1 MIVLSMSET
10 ENESSNI
17 LNNDL
22 NSNDSKTLV
31 IGSGIRMEGKID
43 GAINSDISGSFNGKI
58 KSESINVSET
68 GVFVGD
74 ISGGDINISG
84 KVEGTIIS
92 DDLLS
97 VHPTAV
103 VNGTIEY
110 TSLRV
115 SYGARFQGKIQ
126 HKGVVQSFNK
136 PEENSSNEKDQE
148 NI

>member
-1 MIVLSMSET
+1 MSET
-10 ENESSNI
+10 V
-17 LNNDL
+17 NNDL

-43 GAINSDISGSFNGKI
+43 GALNSDISGSYNGKI
-58 KSESINVSET
+58 KSESINISET

-74 ISGGDINISG
+74 ITGGDINISG

-92 DDLLS
+92 DDLLNIHQS
-97 VHPTAV
+97 AV
-103 VNGTIEY
+103 INGTIEY
-110 TSLRV
+110 TSLKV
-115 SYGARFQGKIQ
+115 SYGARVQGKIQ

-136 PEENSSNEKDQE
+136 LEENSTNEKDQG

>member
-1 MIVLSMSET
+1 MSET
-10 ENESSNI
+10 V
-17 LNNDL
+17 NNDL

-43 GAINSDISGSFNGKI
+43 GALNSDISGSYNGKI
-58 KSESINVSET
+58 KSESINISET

-74 ISGGDINISG
+74 ITGGDINISG

-92 DDLLS
+92 DDLLNIHQS
-97 VHPTAV
+97 AV
-103 VNGTIEY
+103 INGIIEY
-110 TSLRV
+110 TSLKV
-115 SYGARFQGKIQ
+115 SYGARVQGKIQ

-136 PEENSSNEKDQE
+136 LEENTSNEKDQE

>member
-1 MIVLSMSET
+1 MPET
-10 ENESSNI
+10 V
-17 LNNDL
+17 NNDL

-43 GAINSDISGSFNGKI
+43 GALNSDISGSYNGKI
-58 KSESINVSET
+58 KSESINISET

-74 ISGGDINISG
+74 ITGGDINISG

-92 DDLLS
+92 DDLLNIHQS
-97 VHPTAV
+97 AV
-103 VNGTIEY
+103 INGTIEY
-110 TSLRV
+110 TSLKV
-115 SYGARFQGKIQ
+115 SYGARVQGKIQ

-136 PEENSSNEKDQE
+136 LEENSSNEKDQE

>member
-1 MIVLSMSET
+1 MSET
-10 ENESSNI
+10 V
-17 LNNDL
+17 NNDL

-43 GAINSDISGSFNGKI
+43 GALNSDISGSYNGKI
-58 KSESINVSET
+58 KSESINMSET

-74 ISGGDINISG
+74 ITGGDINISG

-92 DDLLS
+92 DDLLNIHQS
-97 VHPTAV
+97 AV
-103 VNGTIEY
+103 INGTIEY
-110 TSLRV
+110 TSLKV
-115 SYGARFQGKIQ
+115 SYGARVQGKIQ

-136 PEENSSNEKDQE
+136 LEENSSNEKDQE

>member
-1 MIVLSMSET
+1 MIVLSMSEI
-10 ENESSNI
+10 ENESPNI

-22 NSNDSKTLV
+22 NSNDSKTFV
-31 IGSGIRMEGKID
+31 IGSGVRMEGKIE

-58 KSESINVSET
+58 KSESINISET

-84 KVEGTIIS
+84 KVEGTITS

-97 VHPTAV
+97 IHQSAV
-103 VNGTIEY
+103 INGTVEY
-110 TSLRV
+110 TSLKIK
-115 SYGARFQGKIQ
+115 YGARVQGRIQ

-136 PEENSSNEKDQE
+136 LEENPSNEKDQE

>member
-1 MIVLSMSET
+1 MSET
-10 ENESSNI
+10 V
-17 LNNDL
+17 NNDL

-43 GAINSDISGSFNGKI
+43 GALNSDISGSFNGKI
-58 KSESINVSET
+58 KSESINISET

-74 ISGGDINISG
+74 ITGGDINISG

-92 DDLLS
+92 DDLLNIHQS
-97 VHPTAV
+97 AV
-103 VNGTIEY
+103 INGTIEY
-110 TSLRV
+110 TSLKV
-115 SYGARFQGKIQ
+115 SYGARVQGKIQ

-136 PEENSSNEKDQE
+136 LEENSTNEKDQE